1 MLIKTFEL
9 NKLKKSSFNLFLL
22 YGKNEGLQNEII
34 RDHFTSKFEG
44 EIIKYEEN
52 EFISNVQ
59 IILSEMMNRSLF
71 EEKKIIIISRAS
83 DKILRTIEEIKE
95 KKPQDIVLILKAQSL
110 DKKSKLRI
118 LFEKDKFLI
127 TIPFYEDDERTLSSI
142 TNNFLNKNKINL
154 SRETVNLLTS
164 RSNGKRENL
173 YNELDKILNF
183 SFSRKKILYED
194 VQKLSNL
201 GENYELNKLA
211 NYYLAKNTKFVAKIL
226 NENNYSDEDCILILR
241 TILNKSK
248 RLLRVLEKK
257 IERNSLNHAISDMKP
272 PIFWKEKEIV
282 KKQAS
287 LWNLSDLK
295 KKIYEINDI
304 ENVVKTNSKNSINL
318 VSDFIVNY

>member
-1 MLIKTFEL
+1 MIIKTFEL

-59 IILSEMMNRSLF
+59 IIIGEIMNRSLF

-83 DKILRTIEEIKE
+83 DKILRTIEEVKE
-95 KKPQDIVLILKAQSL
+95 KKLQDIVLILKAQSL

-201 GENYELNKLA
+201 GENYELNELA

>member
-1 MLIKTFEL
+1 MIIKTFEL

-59 IILSEMMNRSLF
+59 IIIGEIMNRSLF

-83 DKILRTIEEIKE
+83 DKILRTIEEVKE
-95 KKPQDIVLILKAQSL
+95 KKLQDIVLILKAQSL

-201 GENYELNKLA
+201 GENYELNELA

-295 KKIYEINDI
+295 KKIY
-304 ENVVKTNSKNSINL
+304 
-318 VSDFIVNY
+318 

>member
-1 MLIKTFEL
+1 MIIKTFEL

-59 IILSEMMNRSLF
+59 IILGEIMDRSLF

-83 DKILRTIEEIKE
+83 DKILRTIEEVKE
-95 KKPQDIVLILKAQSL
+95 KKLQDIVLILKAQSL

-201 GENYELNKLA
+201 GENYELNELA

>member
-1 MLIKTFEL
+1 MIIKTFEL

-59 IILSEMMNRSLF
+59 IIISEIMNRSLF

-83 DKILRTIEEIKE
+83 DKILRTIEEVKE
-95 KKPQDIVLILKAQSL
+95 KKLQDIVLILKAQSL

-201 GENYELNKLA
+201 GENYELNELA
-211 NYYLAKNTKFVAKIL
+211 NYYLAKNTKFVA
-226 NENNYSDEDCILILR
+226 
-241 TILNKSK
+241 
-248 RLLRVLEKK
+248 
-257 IERNSLNHAISDMKP
+257 
-272 PIFWKEKEIV
+272 
-282 KKQAS
+282 
-287 LWNLSDLK
+287 
-295 KKIYEINDI
+295 
-304 ENVVKTNSKNSINL
+304 
-318 VSDFIVNY
+318 

>member
-1 MLIKTFEL
+1 MIIKTFEL

-59 IILSEMMNRSLF
+59 IILGEIMNRSLF

-83 DKILRTIEEIKE
+83 DKILRTIEEVKE
-95 KKPQDIVLILKAQSL
+95 KKLQDIVLILKAQSL

-201 GENYELNKLA
+201 GENYELNELA

-295 KKIYEINDI
+295 KK
-304 ENVVKTNSKNSINL
+304 NL
-318 VSDFIVNY
+318 

>member
-1 MLIKTFEL
+1 MIIKTFEL

-59 IILSEMMNRSLF
+59 IILGEIMNRSLF

-83 DKILRTIEEIKE
+83 DKILRTIVEVKE
-95 KKPQDIVLILKAQSL
+95 KKLQDIVLILKAQSL

-201 GENYELNKLA
+201 GENYELNELA

>member
-1 MLIKTFEL
+1 MIIKTFEL
-9 NKLKKSSFNLFLL
+9 NKLKKSIFNLFLL

-59 IILSEMMNRSLF
+59 IILGEIMNRSLF

-83 DKILRTIEEIKE
+83 DKILRTIEEVKE
-95 KKPQDIVLILKAQSL
+95 KKLQDIVLILKAQSL

-201 GENYELNKLA
+201 GENYELNELA